1 MARSPRRLFRKA
13 AKGSDWTSGAPPV
26 SGRERLAQELQRL
39 RHELSERLGLFF
51 HSDSGGLSG
60 RILTYGEILSDFSRT
75 PFGRA
80 VVAVSALT
88 LAYLLIPLH

>member
-13 AKGSDWTSGAPPV
+13 AKGSDWTSGAPPA
-26 SGRERLAQELQRL
+26 SGRERLAQEVARIREQFG
-39 RHELSERLGLFF
+39 ERVGLLL

-60 RILTYGEILSDFSRT
+60 RLLTYGEILSEFSRT

-80 VVAVSALT
+80 VVATIALT
-88 LAYLLIPLH
+88 LAYLLIPVH